1 MLFLFIILSK
11 KNRSRWNTCFYCLLF
26 LKKNQEVFLILFAQ
40 NAKLSPKTTMTL
52 KIATIKKGIFLI
64 NASMSATAVPAIAV
78 MTLPVAK
85 KIAGKTIA
93 DRIALGT

>member
-1 MLFLFIILSK
+1 
-11 KNRSRWNTCFYCLLF
+11 
-26 LKKNQEVFLILFAQ
+26 
-40 NAKLSPKTTMTL
+40 MTL